1 MKETKAKM
9 GWHKTPNE
17 LTWSGGSVSA
27 KAYRVYGVL
36 ASFSPSHPSYSRIEF
51 ETGFSRSTVRSA
63 LQELRK
69 FNIIHLTRKGHTG
82 GVANEYEI
90 NPPDRWTLPRVNNSL
105 GRNSNQGDNR
115 PTPSAAIEL
124 GQDSNQGDKE
134 PTSRANIELELG
146 RNSPSNKTNVIRPI
160 NKTNTAEA
168 DSGGSNGHTPT
179 TPTQVDPPKGVADFD
194 FEALYALFPKR
205 GKDMKKSLGMQKCKA
220 QIKTQEQYDKLK
232 SAVLNYDEHIKSE
245 KRKRFDYD
253 KSFIKTWGFFMS
265 KTCWVDFIEPNGH
278 AADREIIVCGKENS
292 CSPKEDSIL

>member
-1 MKETKAKM
+1 MKETKAKK

-90 NPPDRWTLPRVNNSL
+90 NPPDRWTLPRVNNNL
-105 GRNSNQGDNR
+105 GRN
-115 PTPSAAIEL
+115 
-124 GQDSNQGDKE
+124 SNQGDKE
-134 PTSRANIELELG
+134 PTSRANIEPELG

-179 TPTQVDPPKGVADFD
+179 TPTQVDPPTNGVRFD
-194 FEALYALFPKR
+194 FEALYKLFPKR

-220 QIKTQEQYDKLK
+220 QIKTQEQYENLK
-232 SAVLNYDEHIKSE
+232 SAVIHYDEHIKSE

-253 KSFIKTWGFFMS
+253 ASFIKTWGHFMS
-265 KTCWVDFIEPNGH
+265 KTYWVDWVKPNGH
-278 AADREIIVCGKENS
+278 ATDREIIVCGKENP
-292 CSPKEDSIL
+292 CSPNEDSIL